1 MKLICTNI
9 ECENESD
16 DGVFNI
22 RIEVYSD
29 GSIAEDVNEIEGEEF
44 TCCFCHEP
52 AKRVKNDL
60 TNTVE
65 TVQ

>member
-1 MKLICTNI
+1 MKLICTNS

-16 DGVFNI
+16 DGVFD
-22 RIEVYSD
+22 VHVTVHSD
-29 GSIAEDVNEIEGEEF
+29 GSLAEEINSIEGHEF

-65 TVQ
+65 TV

>member
-1 MKLICTNI
+1 MKLVCSNS
-9 ECENESD
+9 ECEN
-16 DGVFNI
+16 DG
-22 RIEVYSD
+22 D
-29 GSIAEDVNEIEGEEF
+29 GIFDIHLTVHADGTLAEDVNKIEAEEF

-65 TVQ
+65 TV